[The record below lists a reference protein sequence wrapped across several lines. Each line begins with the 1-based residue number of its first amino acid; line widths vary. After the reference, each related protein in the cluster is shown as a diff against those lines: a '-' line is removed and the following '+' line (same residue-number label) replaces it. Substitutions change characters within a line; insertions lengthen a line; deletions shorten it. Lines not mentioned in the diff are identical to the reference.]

1 MGCPPNNQ
9 YYYTLHQTLVSVI
22 IPSLTMKLNNI
33 TLLPS
38 LSSIPTI
45 IPSPTP
51 ISPPKN
57 NTLCDCYII
66 SGPDPGYFT
75 NYRFWDF
82 RNIPLANATQPPAP
96 DLLALDTTLLLSN
109 TPFIND
115 WLPQTWTKTG
125 TTELLPITNA
135 ETNVFIAPNPDPQSY
150 VSPNPTYLLL
160 QTTRHA
166 DHVSTAEIEFLRW
179 NILHC
184 SLRVRMRLMSNE
196 TALGPRIIP
205 PSPRKPEDKHW
216 GKGRRRKV
224 RHNIVPKGAC
234 VGLFT
239 YHSKTCESDIEILT
253 SDPPNV
259 IHYSNQPD
267 YDPVSDTAIPGAG
280 SMVNLSVPW
289 TAWST
294 HRLDWFP
301 DMSRWYAGEALQAVK
316 AYGVPR
322 EPSTLVLNLWSD
334 GGNWTGNLRTG
345 ESVFL
350 GVEWI
355 EMAFNVSSVAGG
367 SVGPGE
373 SLTRSRGRAVRRADL
388 GPVDSDVSRAR
399 SKTVDGEIPKQENI
413 KKGDKVGCRKA
424 CYICNRH
431 LYNGD
436 TVPLQVFTLL

>member
-1 MGCPPNNQ
+1 
-9 YYYTLHQTLVSVI
+9 
-22 IPSLTMKLNNI
+22 MKFKHLA
-33 TLLPS
+33 LLPS
-38 LSSIPTI
+38 LSLISTATTLPTSNP
-45 IPSPTP
+45 PST
-51 ISPPKN
+51 N
-57 NTLCDCYII
+57 DTLCDCYII

-75 NYRFWDF
+75 NYHFWDF
-82 RNIPLANATQPPAP
+82 RNILLPNATQQPAP
-96 DLLALDTTLLLSN
+96 APLALDTTLLLSN

-115 WLPQTWTKTG
+115 WRPQTWTKTG
-125 TTELLPITNA
+125 NTELLPIANA
-135 ETNVFIAPNPDPQSY
+135 ETNVFIAPNPDPQSH
-150 VSPNPTYLLL
+150 VWPNPTYLLL
-160 QTTRHA
+160 QTTRLA

-184 SLRVRMRLMSNE
+184 SLRVRMRLMSKE
-196 TALGPRIIP
+196 TALGPRIIYP
-205 PSPRKPEDKHW
+205 PTRRPEDKDW
-216 GKGRRRKV
+216 GKGSRQPV
-224 RHNIVPKGAC
+224 RHNTVPKGAC

-239 YHSKTCESDIEILT
+239 YQSKTCESDIEILT

-301 DMSRWYAGEALQAVK
+301 DISRWYAGETLQAVK

-334 GGNWTGNLRTG
+334 GGNWTGNLRAG

-355 EMAFNVSSVAGG
+355 EMAFNVSSVAGA
-367 SVGPGE
+367 SVGRGE
-373 SLTRSRGRAVRRADL
+373 GLTRSQGGAVRRADL
-388 GPVDSDVSRAR
+388 GDVGRAR
-399 SKTVDGEIPKQENI
+399 SKTLEGDIPKQENI
-413 KKGDKVGCRKA
+413 PTGAEVGCRKA
-424 CYICNRH
+424 CYT
-431 LYNGD
+431 
-436 TVPLQVFTLL
+436 TVPVQVFTLV

>member
-1 MGCPPNNQ
+1 
-9 YYYTLHQTLVSVI
+9 
-22 IPSLTMKLNNI
+22 MKFSNL

-38 LSSIPTI
+38 LSLIPMTTTT
-45 IPSPTP
+45 SPTP
-51 ISPPKN
+51 NPQSTN

-75 NYRFWDF
+75 NYHFWDF
-82 RNIPLANATQPPAP
+82 RNIALPNVTQQPAPTPLA
-96 DLLALDTTLLLSN
+96 LYTTLLLSN

-135 ETNVFIAPNPDPQSY
+135 ETNVFIAPNPDPQSH

-166 DHVSTAEIEFLRW
+166 DHVSTAEIEFLGW

-184 SLRVRMRLMSNE
+184 SLRVRMRLMSKE
-196 TALGPRIIP
+196 TALGPRRIRP
-205 PSPRKPEDKHW
+205 PTRDPQDRHW
-216 GKGRRRKV
+216 GKGRRRPI

-239 YHSKTCESDIEILT
+239 YRSKTCESDIEILT

-289 TAWST
+289 TAWLT

-301 DMSRWYAGEALQAVK
+301 NMSRWYAGEALQAVK

-334 GGNWTGNLRTG
+334 GGNWTGNLRAG

-355 EMAFNVSSVAGG
+355 EMAFNVSSVAGAPAG
-367 SVGPGE
+367 RGE
-373 SLTRSRGRAVRRADL
+373 GLTRSRDRTVRRADFRD
-388 GPVDSDVSRAR
+388 VDSDLRRVR
-399 SKTVDGEIPKQENI
+399 SKTLEGDILKQENI
-413 KKGDKVGCRKA
+413 RTGDKVGCRKA
-424 CYICNRH
+424 CYVSDFH
-431 LYNGD
+431 
-436 TVPLQVFTLL
+436 